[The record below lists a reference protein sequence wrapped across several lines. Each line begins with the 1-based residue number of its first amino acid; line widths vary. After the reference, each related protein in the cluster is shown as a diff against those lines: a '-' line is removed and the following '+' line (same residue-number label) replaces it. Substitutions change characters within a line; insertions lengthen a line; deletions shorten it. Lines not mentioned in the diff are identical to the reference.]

1 MIPDFHD
8 GFLDG
13 VFVSG
18 SQAKLFLRK
27 IDGQKF
33 ILALHGVERLHV
45 ENFRE
50 GNIIFSLDFLEPEQL
65 TLEHVCQ
72 AYQYNEQTLASFIM
86 KDWVEDAKQRGLK
99 AIEVSTSY
107 GCSALVFFKSFDL
120 LEGFAI

>member
-8 GFLDG
+8 GFVDG
-13 VFVSG
+13 VLVSG
-18 SQAKLFLRK
+18 LRAKLFLRK

-33 ILALHGVERLHV
+33 TLALHGIERLHV

-50 GNIIFSLDFLEPEQL
+50 GNIIFSLDFLELEQL

-72 AYQYNEQTLASFIM
+72 AYQYNEHTLASFIM

-99 AIEVSTSY
+99 AVEISASY
-107 GCSALVFFKSFDL
+107 GCSALILFKSFEL
-120 LEGFAI
+120 TEGFAL